1 MFYENECHV
10 NYYVAVRILMVSAAR
25 GITTLLQTNVTVY
38 IPLIRLAHKQLNLS
52 VKFCCLIFIT
62 IQTLLREFVRKL

>member
-25 GITTLLQTNVTVY
+25 GITTPLQTNVTVY
-38 IPLIRLAHKQLNLS
+38 IPLI
-52 VKFCCLIFIT
+52 
-62 IQTLLREFVRKL
+62 